1 MMEHYQSTS
10 TPPPSVSSL
19 PSRTPPVDRSASRR
33 EEECCLPP
41 ELCSICSHG
50 IKVWIL
56 FLSLF
61 SFYYGCLILFD
72 VDIFSARAL
81 SRSFNP
87 FGTNEEHVDSN
98 IKWTSWRWYWSES
111 WSYSRA
117 SPRKVYIQIDF
128 VSVFLAVEFAPF
140 WYTILQ
146 NLLGIIQQKEIRAKE
161 IRDNTSVSWVRVLRV
176 SQLWVCLDFWSVLMY
191 HNLYCC

>member
-117 SPRKVYIQIDF
+117 SSREVYIPIF
-128 VSVFLAVEFAPF
+128 FFLFSWLLKFSVLWRL
-140 WYTILQ
+140 WYITQQ
-146 NLLGIIQQKEIRAKE
+146 NLLGIMQQKEIRLKE
-161 IRDNTSVSWVRVLRV
+161 VIDNASVSWVRVFKGVTTVCMPWIWV
-176 SQLWVCLDFWSVLMY
+176 SF
-191 HNLYCC
+191 